1 MREKRGVYGVAKTKI
16 ECFEEELTKTGVTN
30 EKLREYEKLLKRA
43 GNDWSRIQHCYFT
56 AYWLPV
62 ERLEESIKLIEFG
75 IARYGSEPGY
85 AVHAYDMLGMIYER
99 AGCYQKAYEIYTSI
113 FPNHIGGYRG
123 SYPWCLLNMKM
134 HTDGFRYS
142 EKLEAYFELCLSE
155 NEFSRSALNNQF
167 MLAVADYIIA
177 DYYDDEKRRNNA
189 YDDICKM
196 LEPGFKGAL
205 FDILKKHGH
214 EEQLKLT
221 KECRTFLNGIKR

>member
-1 MREKRGVYGVAKTKI
+1 MREKRGVYGMAKTKI
-16 ECFEEELTKTGVTN
+16 ECFEEELTKTGVTDD
-30 EKLREYEKLLKRA
+30 KLREYEKLLKRA
-43 GNDWSRIQHCYFT
+43 GNDWSRIQHCYIT

-142 EKLEAYFELCLSE
+142 EKLERILSFACQRM
-155 NEFSRSALNNQF
+155 NFPDQ
-167 MLAVADYIIA
+167 
-177 DYYDDEKRRNNA
+177 
-189 YDDICKM
+189 
-196 LEPGFKGAL
+196 
-205 FDILKKHGH
+205 H
-214 EEQLKLT
+214 
-221 KECRTFLNGIKR
+221 